1 MHDPHRSLRAWSLLL
16 LLFCGSSAST
26 SLAQTLAQG
35 EGTRNIRVL
44 DHLETP
50 APSRSIHLAA
60 SGTFYV
66 LGDDQSLR
74 SLSVEGTQVTST
86 VRTIPAQIDASR
98 RVVTTVTR
106 ADGEHVFVAAERD
119 ALPVLWHQPPSG
131 RARWINLPQSTQ
143 SVFAYHH
150 TQAGALLLLG
160 TDDGVYV
167 YSVDALVATTKPEP
181 RDLLEAPPT
190 MRGPR
195 GVVDVYA
202 QYDEARG
209 EDRLYTTGPEEAV
222 IYDISD
228 LSAISR
234 IGGIRSAAIQT
245 APFIRPTSDGDYI
258 LVSGGYRMAPLRIF
272 DMRPV
277 WDGSLSEART
287 ATGAWIPSPYGDV
300 RRFTVRWPYVLMA
313 GLHDGFF
320 VVNMRRPSEPFVAGA
335 FQTYAGD
342 RPALAD
348 RARDLEGAFDVA
360 FRNDDGAIVVTD
372 PTAGIFVLRMEDL
385 RMWDGRRWG
394 TSPMNEVQRWD
405 APPATY

>member
-26 SLAQTLAQG
+26 SLAQTLGQG

-245 APFIRPTSDGDYI
+245 APFIRPTSDGDYV
-258 LVSGGYRMAPLRIF
+258 LTSGGYRMAPLRIF

>member
-1 MHDPHRSLRAWSLLL
+1 
-16 LLFCGSSAST
+16 
-26 SLAQTLAQG
+26 
-35 EGTRNIRVL
+35 
-44 DHLETP
+44 
-50 APSRSIHLAA
+50 
-60 SGTFYV
+60 
-66 LGDDQSLR
+66 
-74 SLSVEGTQVTST
+74 
-86 VRTIPAQIDASR
+86 
-98 RVVTTVTR
+98 VVTTVTR

-150 TQAGALLLLG
+150 TEAGALLMLG

-245 APFIRPTSDGDYI
+245 APFIRPTSDGDYV
-258 LVSGGYRMAPLRIF
+258 LTSGGYRMAPLRIF